1 MQYMECNC
9 FLLLFFLPL
18 SIGNLQQLC
27 MCDLLE
33 FVYRN
38 RQHALL
44 WSMDKVLIQID
55 ITSFFLC
62 SKAKTELVIAEEK
75 YFTEII
81 MLEIIPKHKDT
92 YRRA

>member
-1 MQYMECNC
+1 
-9 FLLLFFLPL
+9 
-18 SIGNLQQLC
+18 
-27 MCDLLE
+27 
-33 FVYRN
+33 
-38 RQHALL
+38 
-44 WSMDKVLIQID
+44 MDKVLIQID